1 VSQLEKQLPSKAE
14 MDALLS
20 DINQAGLGRSLQF
33 ELFRPGQVLVKE
45 YYAELPIAIKVTG
58 TYHDMG
64 LFAADIANLSRIV
77 TLNNL
82 SLTPVQGREGVLT
95 MDGTA
100 KTFRYLD
107 LNEVAAQQK
116 TNPGQKSRPAG
127 AKP

>member
-1 VSQLEKQLPSKAE
+1 
-14 MDALLS
+14 
-20 DINQAGLGRSLQF
+20 
-33 ELFRPGQVLVKE
+33 
-45 YYAELPIAIKVTG
+45 
-58 TYHDMG
+58 MG

-82 SLTPVQGREGVLT
+82 SLTPVINRDGVLT

-107 LNEVAAQQK
+107 LEEVALQQK
-116 TNPGQKSRPAG
+116 AKV

>member
-1 VSQLEKQLPSKAE
+1 MTVQES
-14 MDALLS
+14 
-20 DINQAGLGRSLQF
+20 
-33 ELFRPGQVLVKE
+33 
-45 YYAELPIAIKVTG
+45 YAELPIAIKVTG

-82 SLTPVQGREGVLT
+82 SLVPVANREGVLT

-107 LNEVAAQQK
+107 LEEVALQQK
-116 TNPGQKSRPAG
+116 AKG

>member
-1 VSQLEKQLPSKAE
+1 
-14 MDALLS
+14 MT
-20 DINQAGLGRSLQF
+20 
-33 ELFRPGQVLVKE
+33 VKE

-58 TYHDMG
+58 SYHDMG

-82 SLTPVQGREGVLT
+82 SLAPVANREGVLT

-107 LNEVAAQQK
+107 LEEVALQQK
-116 TNPGQKSRPAG
+116 AQG
-127 AKP
+127 AKK